1 MYQSPCRHEAGGLV
15 EAHHAACGLHQKLY
29 LEVLHVS
36 DEQPAKTE
44 TASSLHWGG

>member
-1 MYQSPCRHEAGGLV
+1 MYQSPCRHEAAGLV
-15 EAHHAACGLHQKLY
+15 EAHHAAYDLYQKLQ

-44 TASSLHWGG
+44 TASSLRWGG